1 MARNASSYFA
11 CGWIEGRRDPAA
23 DEHRREEPQRRRR
36 DAAAGDGVEDHAGR
50 TARAEEDGAFEE
62 FGLGLAGAAALAGEG
77 QGELVAFDGHDG
89 AGLDEARDRLAQ
101 AAQVFARAA
110 EGLHDGFEA
119 HRLVAG
125 TREEL
130 EEDFFGAHA
139 LSFVPPSRL
148 PK

>member
-1 MARNASSYFA
+1 MRVVGVDVQLFA
-11 CGWIEGRRDPAA
+11 GRR
-23 DEHRREEPQRRRR
+23 
-36 DAAAGDGVEDHAGR
+36 AGDGVEDHAGG
-50 TARAEEDGAFEE
+50 AAGAEEDGALEE
-62 FGLGLAGAAALAGEG
+62 LGVGLAGAAALACEG
-77 QGELVAFDGHDG
+77 QGEQVAFDGHDG

-125 TREEL
+125 PGEEL
-130 EEDFFGAHA
+130 QEDFFGAHA

-148 PK
+148 PR